1 MCTTLVSDGAVEP
14 PTKFSKRGGGL
25 PGPQFLQ
32 EGCWERGS
40 DFFEGMVA
48 IFQQENRGDCLKRD
62 VLDSLKI

>member
-1 MCTTLVSDGAVEP
+1 M
-14 PTKFSKRGGGL
+14 GGGWTSYQIFQKGAGL
-25 PGPQFLQ
+25 TGPQFLQ